1 MSHLSRVLCAATPT
15 ALLLTTLAGCSS
27 GGGVDLSENPYARP
41 APASPYAMIDGEKV
55 PVPRVA
61 MGDARTVE
69 AIIAEGQTDNRVM
82 DHLTHLTQEIGPRL
96 TGSQAEADAVRWIE
110 SRFRAWGLEN
120 VRLHEWGTIAT
131 RFDRGPSSGLI
142 YVQGDEEPNREME
155 FTTLAWVKGTDGPVR
170 GHAVRMPSTMEELDA
185 VRDRLDG
192 AWVIVPTQYAAGR
205 RGIRGVGGQ
214 MRNRH
219 EERAEIR
226 EKLEAGEYDFDTQG
240 EVLGAAPEGMTRWTG
255 AFVYQGTDV
264 PLILDVSDMA
274 VDDITGVFSVQG
286 FHEGPIE
293 NASFADN
300 ELTFTWPNPMGE
312 STVSFTIDGQR
323 GSGKAVASSGDAYD
337 VRIAMDESEPTVVAS
352 EMILA
357 EVLRAGPAGFVSS
370 SNDERVWTTSKS
382 GWRETELA
390 DYAEDV
396 EVSIRASDYDY
407 INSRLTDGAEVEL
420 EFDLDHRL
428 VAGPVPVHNVIG
440 EIVGTEMPDEVVIM
454 SAHLDSWNGPGS
466 EGCTDNGTGS
476 SVTMEAARLLA
487 TVGARPKRTL
497 RFILWTG
504 EEQGLLGSRAYV
516 ESLSDEERA
525 KISAVFV
532 DDGGTNYQG
541 GTPAL
546 AGMVEYLAA
555 ATAPLNGRFF
565 SPTDYEAAMSDDD
578 PDNDADAGLMLV
590 DISTLR
596 DREGNELTSLP
607 RGGGSDHAAFNAVG
621 VPGFFWNETGRAVYR
636 YGWHTQ
642 NDTIDLA
649 IPEYLMQSATN
660 SAVTLYNLSCAPGLL
675 PRPATEESETAMSR

>member
-1 MSHLSRVLCAATPT
+1 MSHLSRALRVATPT
-15 ALLLTTLAGCSS
+15 ACLLATLAGCSTS
-27 GGGVDLSENPYARP
+27 STVALDDNPYARP
-41 APASPYAMIDGEKV
+41 APASPYAVVDGEKV
-55 PVPRVA
+55 PAPSIE
-61 MGDARTVE
+61 MGDRRTVE
-69 AIIAEGQTDNRVM
+69 AIISEGQTNNRVM
-82 DHLTHLTQEIGPRL
+82 DHLTHLTKEIGPRL
-96 TGSQAEADAVRWIE
+96 TGSKAQADAARWAEAQ
-110 SRFRAWGLEN
+110 FKAWGLDN
-120 VRLHEWGTIAT
+120 VSLHEWGTIAT
-131 RFDRGPSSGLI
+131 RFDRGPSSGVV
-142 YVQGDEEPNREME
+142 YVQGAEEPNRDLE

-170 GHAVRMPSTMEELDA
+170 GHAVRMPATMEELEA
-185 VRDRLDG
+185 VREQLDG
-192 AWVIVPTQYAAGR
+192 AWVVVPMQYAAGR

-226 EKLEAGEYDFDTQG
+226 QKLEDGVYDFDTQG
-240 EVLGAAPEGMTRWTG
+240 EVLGAVPDGMSRWTG
-255 AFVYQGTDV
+255 AFVYQGSDI
-264 PLILDVSDMA
+264 PLILDLSDTSGNE
-274 VDDITGVFSVQG
+274 ITGVFTVEG
-286 FHEGPIE
+286 FHEGPVE
-293 NASFADN
+293 NATMEGDV
-300 ELTFTWPNPMGE
+300 LTFTWPNPMGE
-312 STVSFTIDGQR
+312 SAVSFAFDGE
-323 GSGKAVASSGDAYD
+323 KATGTATASSGDAYD
-337 VRIAMDESEPTVVAS
+337 VRIALDDSEPTVEPS

-382 GWRETELA
+382 GWRDSELA
-390 DYAEDV
+390 DYADDI
-396 EVSIRASDYDY
+396 EVSVRASDYDY

-428 VAGPVPVHNVIG
+428 VAGPIPVNNVIG
-440 EIVGTEMPDEVVIM
+440 EIVGTEKPDEVVIM

-476 SVTMEAARLLA
+476 SVTMETARLLA
-487 TVGARPKRTL
+487 SVGARPKRTL

-546 AGMVEYLAA
+546 SSMVDYLAA

-565 SPTDYEAAMSDDD
+565 SPTDYEAAMSDDN
-578 PDNDADAGLMLV
+578 PDNDADAGLLLV
-590 DISTLR
+590 NISTLR
-596 DREGNELTSLP
+596 DRDGNPVSTMP
-607 RGGGSDHAAFNAVG
+607 RGGGSDHASFNAIG
-621 VPGFFWNETGRAVYR
+621 IPGFFWNETGRAVYR

-642 NDTIDLA
+642 HDTLDLA

-660 SAVTLYNLSCAPGLL
+660 SAVTLYNLSCAPDLL
-675 PRPATEESETAMSR
+675 PRAVSEETATASNR